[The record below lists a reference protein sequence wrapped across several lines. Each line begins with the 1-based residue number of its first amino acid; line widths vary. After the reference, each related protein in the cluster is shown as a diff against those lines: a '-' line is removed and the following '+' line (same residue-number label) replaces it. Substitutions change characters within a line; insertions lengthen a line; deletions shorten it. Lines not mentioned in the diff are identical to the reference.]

1 MKKNKYLIWLGSI
14 LLLAGITVGVLGFT
28 NKPSPA
34 TTGNQNQPA
43 TWVEPEYKWY
53 DVEVDGLACQVGIPL
68 EDIPLEVN
76 QGFFDLSTPICAV
89 LTKKSLKRFIKTQED
104 YEKSWAAHDKP
115 EEARA
120 HFEKVIK
127 KISGIEHLTWD
138 KIKAYKDSVTR
149 PEWTPVEERV
159 LGIFKVRLPDGQD
172 MCEVKFLNKYHY
184 KNKDSFAIC
193 LATLVKRGGDWLY
206 PLKVYRTPPPC
217 GSHIAKQF

>member
-1 MKKNKYLIWLGSI
+1 
-14 LLLAGITVGVLGFT
+14 
-28 NKPSPA
+28 
-34 TTGNQNQPA
+34 
-43 TWVEPEYKWY
+43 
-53 DVEVDGLACQVGIPL
+53 VGIPL

-76 QGFFDLSTPICAV
+76 QGFFDLSTPVCAV
-89 LTKKSLKRFIKTQED
+89 LTKKSLKRFTKTQED

-120 HFEKVIK
+120 HFEKFIK

-138 KIKAYKDSVTR
+138 KIKAYEDSVTR
-149 PEWTPVEERV
+149 PKWTPVEERV

-206 PLKVYRTPPPC
+206 PLKVYRTSPPLWKPYSKAILMRGNEVLLKC
-217 GSHIAKQF
+217 RKLAGVELYEDVLKPQTGASQ